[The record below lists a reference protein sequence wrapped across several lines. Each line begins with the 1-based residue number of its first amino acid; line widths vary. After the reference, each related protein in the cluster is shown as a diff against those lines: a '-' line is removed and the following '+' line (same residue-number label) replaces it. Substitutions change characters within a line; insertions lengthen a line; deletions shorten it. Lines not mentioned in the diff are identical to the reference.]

1 MRRVFQYPCRRFDLS
16 VLREVTMKKIE
27 RNEQTGKIEISDQRY
42 VFDLDEDE
50 ELKIVRLNKNKKQA

>member
-1 MRRVFQYPCRRFDLS
+1 
-16 VLREVTMKKIE
+16 VTMKKIE